1 MSILA
6 LAAALAGCEQG
17 VGDFCQVNSDCE
29 PPLQCNAS
37 TRMCQR
43 RGTAG
48 TADAAVMPD
57 AAIPPD
63 AAPLPDAAPD
73 ASPDAGDAGEVDA
86 GKPDAGDPD
95 AGKPDAA
102 ATLGWLF

>member
-1 MSILA
+1 MSVLA
-6 LAAALAGCEQG
+6 LAAALSGCEQG

-29 PPLQCNAS
+29 RPLLCNAS

-43 RGTAG
+43 AG
-48 TADAAVMPD
+48 SAGSADAAVQAD

-73 ASPDAGDAGEVDA
+73 ASPDAGDAGKPDGGDADA
-86 GKPDAGDPD
+86 GKPD

-102 ATLGWLF
+102 VAPP